1 MFDFL
6 SLVMSFMS
14 KLKRKLKQYRRVISI
29 SRKPNRDEFIS
40 TLKISG
46 LGVVLIGAVGFLI
59 QLVYQFIIRS
69 LL

>member
-1 MFDFL
+1 MNFI
-6 SLVMSFMS
+6 S